1 MDLVILQPVADA
13 RAAKRA
19 YRYEAAVLAAALRE
33 RGHAVSLAVVTPAD
47 EADLAAAMVEVRPGL
62 VLIYIEAL
70 AADVAARAAGAVAS
84 ALGAPLIP
92 FGPHARLCPDR
103 CLSLPGAEAVA
114 VGPADFTIP
123 SYIEARGSSVDS
135 LRTPGFWVKC
145 ETGVMRNP
153 PPPPPD
159 DLAAAPMPARDL
171 YSSEQMLDSAGF
183 APVTVARGGEAQTA
197 GRPAPERPE
206 QPMVAAWPLRHRPV
220 DACIEEMRRVAEAQL
235 DLGGW
240 RIGNSRWVSLPGWL
254 SDFADRY
261 RKKIGLPIRTT
272 LHAPDVKDQ
281 AARLLARAGC
291 EEVTVPVGSASNLIR
306 NEVLGM
312 DVPAG
317 AVVKA
322 FSALRRAGV
331 RTVARVQVG
340 APYETAVTLDETT
353 ALLGRLEPD
362 RVEAVLHYPEPGSR
376 AERIA
381 RENGWLVPDPAAAH
395 LAGEAAVVPPSL
407 SADAIAAACE
417 FLPYLVHRPRIV
429 PLLRLARRVRIGRR
443 GTAYDLILK
452 PFLAPPVRRK
462 VPV

>member
-1 MDLVILQPVADA
+1 MNLVILQPVADA
-13 RAAKRA
+13 RAAERA
-19 YRYEAAVLAAALRE
+19 YRDEIAVLAAALRQC
-33 RGHAVSLAVVTPAD
+33 GHTVSLAVVTPD
-47 EADLAAAMVEVRPGL
+47 GETDVAATMAEVRPDL
-62 VLIYIEAL
+62 VLVHIEAL

-114 VGPADFTIP
+114 VGPADAVVP
-123 SYIEARGSSVDS
+123 AYIEARASSVDS

-145 ETGVMRNP
+145 ETGVMQNP

-159 DLAAAPMPARDL
+159 DLAAAPSPARDL
-171 YSSEQMLDSAGF
+171 YRSEQTLDSAGF
-183 APVTVARGGEAQTA
+183 APVTVARGGEARAA
-197 GRPAPERPE
+197 GRGEPQAPARPAA
-206 QPMVAAWPLRHRPV
+206 AAWPVRHRPV
-220 DACIEEMRRVAEAQL
+220 DACIAEMRRVAETQL

-240 RIGNSRWVSLPGWL
+240 RVGNERWTSSPAWL

-261 RKKIGLPIRTT
+261 HKKIGLPIRTT
-272 LHAPDVKDQ
+272 LHAPDVKDK
-281 AARLLARAGC
+281 AASLLAHAGC

-312 DVPAG
+312 DAPEG

-322 FSALRRAGV
+322 FSALRRAGI

-340 APYETAVTLDETT
+340 APYETHVTLDETT

-362 RVEAVLHYPEPGSR
+362 RIEAVLHYPAPGSE

-395 LAGEAAVVPPSL
+395 LAGRPAVVLPSFP
-407 SADAIAAACE
+407 ADDLATACE
-417 FLPYLVHRPRIV
+417 LLPYVVHRPQIV
-429 PLLRLARRVRIGRR
+429 PLLRLARRVRIGRC
-443 GTAYDLILK
+443 GTAYDLLLK
-452 PFLAPPVRRK
+452 PFLVPPVRRK
-462 VPV
+462 KP